1 MKLRVSNGFLAV
13 GVMFPL
19 VLLFWPFAQWGT
31 GMGLILRV
39 IPSVFLQTL
48 LCKTGKSLA
57 VKLLPVVC
65 TGLFA
70 AWGTY
75 LFCTS
80 PHWSHATLGGLL
92 ADYVSPFLGCAA
104 VCLIAALRR
113 KV

>member
-1 MKLRVSNGFLAV
+1 MKHRVSSGLLPV
-13 GVMFPL
+13 GVILPL

-39 IPSVFLQTL
+39 IPSVSLQIL
-48 LCKTGKSLA
+48 LCRTGKSRI

-70 AWGTY
+70 GWGTY
-75 LFCTS
+75 LYCTS
-80 PHWSHATLGGLL
+80 PHWSRATLGGL
-92 ADYVSPFLGCAA
+92 AAEYISPFLGCAA

-113 KV
+113 KA